1 MLRRNLLVFDDHI
14 QTLIDL
20 TVIDLYIIYLNIASR
35 QLKRRRTKS
44 IDPCIIVRF
53 QLSETLKGRKFIIY
67 DVNGC
72 HEFVSPIP
80 DYN

>member
-1 MLRRNLLVFDDHI
+1 MLLRNLLDDHI

-35 QLKRRRTKS
+35 QLKRRGTKS

-53 QLSETLKGRKFIIY
+53 QLL
-67 DVNGC
+67 
-72 HEFVSPIP
+72 
-80 DYN
+80 